1 MSKSCTKN
9 IDDKNNLCVQIGSYG
24 IFLFLTYIF
33 YIWQCEVFDLLN
45 FFIGHGEVPIIVSR
59 TIIFVVDAVIMSKFI
74 IKSVK
79 IQNEYKSNLIINI
92 VVCVFIL
99 VFGIIKCCIPDYNYD
114 TLSYHILA
122 QKPGFQDEFTYN
134 FAPGNFQLF
143 GFRLADR
150 SFYIIRELLG
160 YRAGTLWN
168 SAILVLCYFQV
179 VQLIN
184 IVCGE
189 DINQIKEK
197 IKDKKWLKALFFL
210 FKPEIFSFVI
220 ISAYEIVME
229 TGTYMVEI
237 VTIPFILE
245 MLRVV
250 FCYHNKNDA
259 IYFSFVAGLLF
270 ATKMTNIMYI
280 IPMVIVVV
288 CKLIRQ
294 KEVNIKNF
302 ISCVVVGVI
311 PVSVYLIYNIQQT
324 GNPVF
329 PYYNTLF
336 KSLYFS
342 NTNFKDYRWGPQ
354 SLKEILLWPY
364 YFVFKGDYRQT
375 EIPNEYSFLHLCMF
389 VAILICI
396 VALVYEKRI
405 KNIDILNFIV
415 CISFIIWVITTGHTR
430 YYCAGFVLTGILE
443 AGIVIKLLAIS
454 KKYVLKLLA
463 FCMFGLMV
471 IQPIYSYPSCLKG
484 REWSWRNS
492 ELKAENVNLKENASY
507 LFRDR
512 KLGTKI
518 QREKINAFIL
528 SSVGLGSVAY
538 LVNDQIPI
546 ICSPY
551 VNSIQN
557 QNIKNQ
563 SENYIR
569 SLFANNG
576 AVYDI
581 WRTNGIGL
589 MDYVENLNK
598 IGFYIESMESLDGFF
613 IGQYQPVLVKVN
625 LGEKNNIVNLQ
636 NDKYNF
642 VYQPKIRVKAT
653 LGTGYGMGL
662 GEGDLSYCVQLEDE
676 SHCYDIYKGE
686 LNEGQWETINQEID
700 ISKYQVSD
708 NCWIKIKL
716 LYDQNVLESPYD
728 LYIVNMN
735 VE

>member
-79 IQNEYKSNLIINI
+79 IQNEYKSNPIINI
-92 VVCVFIL
+92 IVCVFIL

-184 IVCGE
+184 IICGE

-197 IKDKKWLKALFFL
+197 IKDKKWLKAPFFL
-210 FKPEIFSFVI
+210 FKPEIFSFLI

-302 ISCVVVGVI
+302 ISCVGVGVI

-342 NTNFKDYRWGPQ
+342 NTNFKDLRWGPQ

-389 VAILICI
+389 VSILICI
-396 VALVYEKRI
+396 VALVHVKKI

-454 KKYVLKLLA
+454 KKYVLKLLS
-463 FCMFGLMV
+463 FGMFGLMV
-471 IQPIYSYPSCLKG
+471 IQPIYSYPTCLKG

-492 ELKAENVNLKENASY
+492 ELKAENVRLKENAGY

-512 KLGTKI
+512 KLGAEEQISKI
-518 QREKINAFIL
+518 DAIVLNSRYCGSLACLIDENVPIVCSDYITNIRNDELKRKYQGYID
-528 SSVGLGSVAY
+528 GLFDKGSM
-538 LVNDQIPI
+538 
-546 ICSPY
+546 
-551 VNSIQN
+551 
-557 QNIKNQ
+557 
-563 SENYIR
+563 
-569 SLFANNG
+569 
-576 AVYDI
+576 VYDI
-581 WRTNGIGL
+581 WQRSEIELTQF
-589 MDYVENLNK
+589 VENLNQK
-598 IGFYIESMESLDGFF
+598 NYVIDSIESLDGHF
-613 IGQYQPVLVKVN
+613 IYQQQPVLVKIKKGKKKNTVN
-625 LGEKNNIVNLQ
+625 IQ
-636 NDKYNF
+636 NDKLTFNYKEAIN
-642 VYQPKIRVKAT
+642 INAMI
-653 LGTGYGMGL
+653 GTKHNSGWHREPLTYSIVV
-662 GEGDLSYCVQLEDE
+662 GDEKSSYEILRG
-676 SHCYDIYKGE
+676 DIK
-686 LNEGQWETINQEID
+686 EGQWISIDEKLD
-700 ISKYQVSD
+700 ISNLSLEK
-708 NCWIKIKL
+708 NCWLTIM
-716 LYDQNVLESPYD
+716 LYDDEEKLESPYD
-728 LYIVNMN
+728 LYIVNIDIK
-735 VE
+735 